1 MEVNG
6 SRKRGTYHHGS
17 LREELVDA
25 CVRLIEAEGIAAVS
39 LRRVAREAGVSPG
52 APYHHFPDRAALLS
66 AISARGFELLT
77 QDLAV
82 AVGPSAAAAGSGDVA
97 RAVAAYVAFARR
109 RPAHFQVMFR
119 PELSEP
125 EKHPAV
131 QEAGDAALK
140 ILTDLVDRLGAADP
154 HALGITLWAL
164 GHGLASLTLD
174 GVLAQKAAA
183 WDTDPD
189 DLLARA
195 VRQIGGALAVR
206 PGRDSAPADA
216 DANGNRGRV
225 EHIGSRRGLDRD
237 PDGNRD
243 GNGDRD

>member
-1 MEVNG
+1 MAVNG
-6 SRKRGTYHHGS
+6 SRKRETYHHGS

-25 CVRLIEAEGIAAVS
+25 CVRLIEAEGIGAVS

-77 QDLAV
+77 QELAV
-82 AVGPSAAAAGSGDVA
+82 AVGPSTAAAGPDDVG
-97 RAVAAYVAFARR
+97 RAVTAYVAFARR

-140 ILTDLVDRLGAADP
+140 VLTDLVDRLGVSDP

-164 GHGLASLTLD
+164 GHGLAALTLD
-174 GVLAQKAAA
+174 GVLAQKAVM
-183 WDTDPD
+183 WDTDQD
-189 DLLARA
+189 DLLERA
-195 VRQIGGALAVR
+195 VRQIGQTLDVR
-206 PGRDSAPADA
+206 PSPAA
-216 DANGNRGRV
+216 AN
-225 EHIGSRRGLDRD
+225 S
-237 PDGNRD
+237 DG
-243 GNGDRD
+243 G

>member
-1 MEVNG
+1 MEVNRA
-6 SRKRGTYHHGS
+6 RKRETYHHGS
-17 LREELVDA
+17 LREELIDA
-25 CVRLIEAEGIAAVS
+25 CVRLIEDEGIAAVS

-66 AISARGFELLT
+66 AISARGFEMLTADLLR
-77 QDLAV
+77 
-82 AVGPSAAAAGSGDVA
+82 AVGTSPGASGADDVA

-109 RPAHFQVMFR
+109 ESGHFQVMFR

-140 ILTDLVDRLGAADP
+140 VLTDLVDRLGVADP
-154 HALGITLWAL
+154 QAVGITLWAL

-174 GVLAQKAAA
+174 GQLALKAAA
-183 WDTDPD
+183 WDADPD

-195 VRQIGGALAVR
+195 VGQIGRSLDVEAG
-206 PGRDSAPADA
+206 PGSNAAHR
-216 DANGNRGRV
+216 
-225 EHIGSRRGLDRD
+225 
-237 PDGNRD
+237 
-243 GNGDRD
+243 